1 MRDLRGRRKMMNGL
15 LRAVLA
21 FGAALACAGAGAQ
34 TGGKPVHFLVGY
46 PPGGGTDFTA
56 RLVAPLLAER
66 LGQPVI
72 VENRVGAAG
81 NIAMEAVAKAEPD
94 GLTIGLGVSGMTIN
108 ATLQPEL
115 RFHPLK
121 DFAPVTRLV
130 NNPLV
135 MVANPSFP
143 AKDVRT
149 VIRMAKERPGALNYG
164 TPGAGTGM
172 HMMGELLKTEADV
185 NLVHVPYKGNGPL
198 VNDLLGD
205 HISLGIADLASTR
218 TFIKEGRLRALAVG
232 APARTELAPEI
243 PTVAESGLPG
253 FSVLSW
259 TGVIAP
265 AGTPA
270 ATVEAYN
277 RHIRA
282 ILETADVR
290 AKLLA
295 AGLEPAPT
303 TVEQFREIIRS
314 DIGKWAK
321 VIKAAGIKL
330 ER

>member
-1 MRDLRGRRKMMNGL
+1 MRLRL
-15 LRAVLA
+15 L
-21 FGAALACAGAGAQ
+21 GAALALVCGAAWAQ
-34 TGGKPVHFLVGY
+34 GSGKPVHFLVGY

-94 GLTIGLGVSGMTIN
+94 GLTIALGVSGMTIN

-135 MVANPSFP
+135 MVANPAF
-143 AKDVRT
+143 AANDLQAL
-149 VIRMAKERPGALNYG
+149 IRMAKERPGVLNYG

-172 HMMGELLKTEADV
+172 HMMGELLKTEAGINV
-185 NLVHVPYKGNGPL
+185 VHVPYKGNGPL
-198 VNDLLGD
+198 VNDLLGN
-205 HISLGIADLASTR
+205 HISVGIADLASTR
-218 TFIKEGRLRALAVG
+218 TFIKEGRLHALAVG
-232 APARTELAPEI
+232 APNRTELAPDI

-259 TGVIAP
+259 TGVVAP
-265 AGTPA
+265 AATPA
-270 ATVEAYN
+270 ATVETYN

-282 ILETADVR
+282 ILQAPEVR

-303 TVEQFREIIRS
+303 SVAEFREIIRS
-314 DIGKWAK
+314 DIEKWAK

>member
-1 MRDLRGRRKMMNGL
+1 MPHRVF
-15 LRAVLA
+15 RAVVVA
-21 FGAALACAGAGAQ
+21 AALASACALGQGP
-34 TGGKPVHFLVGY
+34 TSGRPVHFLVGY

-94 GLTIGLGVSGMTIN
+94 GLTIALGVSGMTIN

-121 DFAPVTRLV
+121 NFAPVIRLV

-143 AKDVRT
+143 AKGIGDL
-149 VIRMAKERPGALNYG
+149 IRMAKERPGSLNYG

-172 HMMGELLKTEADV
+172 HMMGELLKSEANV
-185 NLVHVPYKGNGPL
+185 NIVHVPYKGNGPL
-198 VNDLLGD
+198 VNDLLGN
-205 HISLGIADLASTR
+205 HIAIGIADLASTR
-218 TFIKEGRLRALAVG
+218 AFINDGRLRPLGLG
-232 APARTELAPEI
+232 APLRTELAPDI
-243 PTVAESGLPG
+243 PTIAESGLPG

-259 TGVIAP
+259 TGVVAP
-265 AGTPA
+265 ARTPA
-270 ATVEAYN
+270 AVVETYN

-282 ILETADVR
+282 ILETPDVR
-290 AKLLA
+290 ARLLA

-303 TVEQFREIIRS
+303 TVEEFRAIIRA
-314 DIGKWAK
+314 DIEKWAK